1 MTTTLPAGAGA
12 GADGAAGAGAGAG
25 TGATATA
32 AAKGPAVPPPEVAES
47 VRERRFRPRE
57 FPIGAVLGSL
67 FLAVVA
73 LAALAPGLLAPHPP
87 NAVDPANAL
96 HGASGTHPFG
106 TDQLGR
112 DVLSRVIHGARPSL
126 LIGLGATGLGLVA
139 GSLLGVLAAM
149 AGRIVDE
156 VIMRV
161 TDVFLAF
168 PGLLLAMLVVAVL
181 GPSTTNA
188 TVAIGVSLA
197 PGFVRLARAQAL
209 VVRDS
214 DYVRAAIT
222 LGRRRRDIYRRHLLP
237 NALPPLLVLATVNI
251 GSAVIAGSSLSFLG
265 LGPKAPTPEWGA
277 MLSAGR
283 GLLDTDWT
291 LSFFPGAALT
301 LTVLSVTVVGRA
313 LQRRFEG
320 RTASHGPR

>member
-1 MTTTLPAGAGA
+1 MTATLPAT
-12 GADGAAGAGAGAG
+12 
-25 TGATATA
+25 TGGPPVPKPGVA
-32 AAKGPAVPPPEVAES
+32 AAT
-47 VRERRFRPRE
+47 RERRVRWGA
-57 FPIGAVLGSL
+57 FPIGAVLGGL
-67 FLAVVA
+67 FLAVVTI
-73 LAALAPGLLAPHPP
+73 AALAPGLLAPDPP
-87 NAVDPANAL
+87 NAVDPTHAL
-96 HGASGTHPFG
+96 QGASAAHPFG

-139 GSLLGVLAAM
+139 GSLLGVLAAT
-149 AGRIVDE
+149 AGKVVDE

-188 TVAIGVSLA
+188 TVAIGISLA

-222 LGRRRRDIYRRHLLP
+222 LGRGRADIYRRHLLP

-277 MLSAGR
+277 MLAAGR

-320 RTASHGPR
+320 RTAYGPR